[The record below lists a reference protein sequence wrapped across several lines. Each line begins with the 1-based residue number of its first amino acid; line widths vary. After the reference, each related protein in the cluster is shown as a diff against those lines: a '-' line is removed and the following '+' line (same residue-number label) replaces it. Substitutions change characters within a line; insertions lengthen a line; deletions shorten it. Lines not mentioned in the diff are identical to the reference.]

1 MNESTPPEDK
11 RRPDPPTD
19 EGASTG
25 KRAGDDLTPR
35 PEPAGAQPGDAERE
49 EPASEDTASTSVGR
63 VEQAGEPEEPVVDT
77 DQGREEAVVAAPP
90 ARGGR
95 GLAALALF
103 VALAAAAGSAYVA
116 WMTKLAA
123 GQADTARADL
133 SGDLGRLEA
142 KSAALEES
150 LRTIEREQR
159 SGSEQVGRLSGIE
172 GRLEGRID
180 ALETRTAALARTESV
195 PRDEDWRLAE
205 VEFLLRLA
213 NRQISLAR
221 DPVGAKA
228 ALENADHLLAQLADP
243 AMQPVR
249 QQVADDIL
257 SLRSLQQPDVEGL
270 ALRLG
275 SLARRVASLPLASQP
290 IDDGQAG
297 STADAESGWQRLKAK
312 IREFFTSIFQ
322 VRRAAGSA
330 APLLSPEEAFFLR
343 RNLELELQAARVA
356 LLMANGPVYRA
367 SIGSARR
374 WAEEHF
380 LADDPGVRAF
390 IDALGELEGR
400 DISVVLPD
408 VSGSLQ
414 VFSEVRSEQGS

>member
-195 PRDEDWRLAE
+195 PRA
-205 VEFLLRLA
+205 
-213 NRQISLAR
+213 
-221 DPVGAKA
+221 
-228 ALENADHLLAQLADP
+228 
-243 AMQPVR
+243 
-249 QQVADDIL
+249 
-257 SLRSLQQPDVEGL
+257 
-270 ALRLG
+270 
-275 SLARRVASLPLASQP
+275 
-290 IDDGQAG
+290 
-297 STADAESGWQRLKAK
+297 
-312 IREFFTSIFQ
+312 
-322 VRRAAGSA
+322 AAGEPADKPGKRSCRGEGGSRERGPSPRTARGSRHAAGAPTSRRRHPQPAIITATGRRGTGFAPGQPGPQGGVA
-330 APLLSPEEAFFLR
+330 APRQP
-343 RNLELELQAARVA
+343 
-356 LLMANGPVYRA
+356 
-367 SIGSARR
+367 
-374 WAEEHF
+374 
-380 LADDPGVRAF
+380 ADR
-390 IDALGELEGR
+390 
-400 DISVVLPD
+400 
-408 VSGSLQ
+408 
-414 VFSEVRSEQGS
+414 